1 MKNSLNLLVE
11 QLLRKNQIPF
21 DKEELRFQIE
31 SHPSY
36 PSLHA
41 ITGVLDHFNIE
52 NVAADVPVN
61 KETIEQ
67 LPECYLVQI
76 KGDKGQSLVVV
87 QKKDTDYI
95 IYNSEGKKKKITES
109 EFLSLFTGIIVAVE
123 KTDSVSSPTKSK
135 ATKTARYVGAI
146 ILTGLVTFLTLKNSN
161 SVSNV
166 LHLAL
171 SFLGLLI
178 SAAIVKQELGL
189 HTSIG
194 DAFCS
199 GVDDKKDCDAV
210 LTSKGAEL
218 IRGYKLSDFSILYFS
233 ILATL
238 TFVQISSP
246 LLSYAISLV
255 AIPITIYSIY
265 YQYAV
270 VKKWCMLCLS
280 IVGVL
285 WLQAAIPLVTGIVV
299 PELTLNNLMIFGLI
313 SITSW
318 LGWSY
323 IKPLMKEVTDLR
335 KDKVE
340 ATKFKRN
347 FALFEGM
354 LNKAP
359 FVDTTITSKEEIVLG
374 NKQANL
380 ELVIVTNPF
389 CGHCKPVHK
398 QVEEILNKY
407 NDKVKIKIRFNINP
421 DDRESNTVK
430 ITSKLLEIYKERGEA
445 TCLVAMNEI
454 YEEGN
459 SAIWLKNW
467 GECKDVDTF
476 VDELKIEKEWCKN
489 NGINFTPEI
498 LINGKSFPKE
508 YNRTDLVFFIEELEE
523 SSHVTTVL

>member
-61 KETIEQ
+61 KETLEQ

-76 KGDKGQSLVVV
+76 NGDKGQSLAVV
-87 QKKDTDYI
+87 QKKNADYI
-95 IYNSEGKKKKITES
+95 IYNSEGKKKKINEI
-109 EFLSLFTGIIVAVE
+109 EFLNQFTGIIVAVE
-123 KTDSVSSPTKSK
+123 KTDSISSSAKSQV
-135 ATKTARYVGAI
+135 TQVTRYLGVI
-146 ILTGLVTFLTLKNSN
+146 ILTGLVTFFTLKNNN
-161 SVSNV
+161 SLSSV
-166 LHLAL
+166 LHLIL
-171 SFLGLLI
+171 SFIGLLI

-189 HTSIG
+189 QTSLG

-218 IRGYKLSDFSILYFS
+218 IGGYKLSDFSILYFS
-233 ILATL
+233 ILVTL

-255 AIPITIYSIY
+255 AIPITLYSIY
-265 YQYAV
+265 YQYAI

-285 WLQAAIPLVTGIVV
+285 WLQAAIPLVTGIVA
-299 PELTLNNLMIFGLI
+299 PDFSLNALMIFGLI

-323 IKPLMKEVTDLR
+323 VKPLIKEVTDLR

-340 ATKFKRN
+340 AIKFKRN

-354 LNKAP
+354 LNKAL
-359 FVDTTITSKEEIVLG
+359 FVDTAITSKEEIVLG
-374 NKQANL
+374 NKHANL

-407 NDKVKIKIRFNINP
+407 NDKVKIRIRFNVNTDDKEGNP
-421 DDRESNTVK
+421 VK
-430 ITSKLLEIYKERGEA
+430 ITSKLLEIYKEEGQVA
-445 TCLVAMNEI
+445 CLLAMSEI
-454 YEEGN
+454 YEVGN
-459 SAIWLKNW
+459 SVAWLKNW
-467 GECKDVDTF
+467 GNCKDVDTY

-508 YNRTDLVFFIEELEE
+508 YNRTDLIFFIEELEE
-523 SSHVTTVL
+523 NSHVSAVL